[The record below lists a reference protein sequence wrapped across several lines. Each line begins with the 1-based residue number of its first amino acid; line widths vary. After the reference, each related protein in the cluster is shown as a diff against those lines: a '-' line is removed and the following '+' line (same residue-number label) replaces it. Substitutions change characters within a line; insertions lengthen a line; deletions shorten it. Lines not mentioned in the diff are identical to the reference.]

1 MKKKLFISIVIAAGL
16 IAAFFLLMAY
26 SERFQVSFI
35 SPQDSTSVFSD
46 FTLSMFITPSDLNEA
61 DIYIDGSLYKT
72 YDKDSIHS
80 IDISGSKLW
89 SIPVTMDTFP
99 SGGHLIQI
107 YYKGGFFTKNI
118 SKKLFVN
125 YYKPHSNPPK
135 PSDAGLKTV
144 QDFLADKIQD
154 LFIKL
159 NNTRYSKEKWQKDIE
174 YTLTKKEV
182 YEADVPGN
190 IRERTFNIVNSIE
203 DGKSFERIGSAVN
216 ELNYDLQEQGYPFI
230 AVLIDNVNESNY
242 RTTLLLTY
250 KISEVY
256 PVTESGTTIN
266 TFVMKRMD
274 RLNVQELFN
283 GAVQENSPYA
293 YVLEDQA
300 EMNSKDISRILTG
313 SDIDAEN
320 SIRKKTNG
328 NLTADEMNEIRNQ
341 IRSELRSYPS
351 ENDAPFDISVRDIA
365 IHESRH
371 ALDFRLGNRLS
382 KSVLELLSHIYN
394 KPPVENKSENLQNI
408 KTAFE
413 TLLQINPEFSALL
426 YTLAKNEGNRKYSLL
441 KLFDY
446 ISDSYYDRSPY
457 IWAAKLIFARLDEQS
472 GNSFHQNIIYE
483 PFTPNKKE
491 WSQVFMN
498 LMRLD
503 ADKLGR
509 IADEVYTKEFGI

>member
-1 MKKKLFISIVIAAGL
+1 
-16 IAAFFLLMAY
+16 
-26 SERFQVSFI
+26 
-35 SPQDSTSVFSD
+35 
-46 FTLSMFITPSDLNEA
+46 
-61 DIYIDGSLYKT
+61 
-72 YDKDSIHS
+72 
-80 IDISGSKLW
+80 
-89 SIPVTMDTFP
+89 
-99 SGGHLIQI
+99 
-107 YYKGGFFTKNI
+107 
-118 SKKLFVN
+118 
-125 YYKPHSNPPK
+125 
-135 PSDAGLKTV
+135 
-144 QDFLADKIQD
+144 
-154 LFIKL
+154 
-159 NNTRYSKEKWQKDIE
+159 
-174 YTLTKKEV
+174 
-182 YEADVPGN
+182 
-190 IRERTFNIVNSIE
+190 
-203 DGKSFERIGSAVN
+203 
-216 ELNYDLQEQGYPFI
+216 
-230 AVLIDNVNESNY
+230 
-242 RTTLLLTY
+242 
-250 KISEVY
+250 
-256 PVTESGTTIN
+256 
-266 TFVMKRMD
+266 
-274 RLNVQELFN
+274 
-283 GAVQENSPYA
+283 
-293 YVLEDQA
+293 
-300 EMNSKDISRILTG
+300 
-313 SDIDAEN
+313 
-320 SIRKKTNG
+320 
-328 NLTADEMNEIRNQ
+328 EMNEIRNQ

-382 KSVLELLSHIYN
+382 KSVVELLSHIYN

>member
-1 MKKKLFISIVIAAGL
+1 MKKEIFISIVIAAGL

-107 YYKGGFFTKNI
+107 YFKGGFFTKNI

-135 PSDAGLKTV
+135 PSDADLKTV

-182 YEADVPGN
+182 YAANVPGN

-328 NLTADEMNEIRNQ
+328 NLT
-341 IRSELRSYPS
+341 
-351 ENDAPFDISVRDIA
+351 
-365 IHESRH
+365 
-371 ALDFRLGNRLS
+371 
-382 KSVLELLSHIYN
+382 
-394 KPPVENKSENLQNI
+394 
-408 KTAFE
+408 
-413 TLLQINPEFSALL
+413 
-426 YTLAKNEGNRKYSLL
+426 
-441 KLFDY
+441 
-446 ISDSYYDRSPY
+446 
-457 IWAAKLIFARLDEQS
+457 
-472 GNSFHQNIIYE
+472 
-483 PFTPNKKE
+483 
-491 WSQVFMN
+491 
-498 LMRLD
+498 
-503 ADKLGR
+503 
-509 IADEVYTKEFGI
+509 